1 MIHPESEQK
10 EKKCLSQVFR
20 FFCFDHSNILN
31 LLVFFTFPALVV
43 KVPCPK
49 RIEGTLAPVWLKY
62 SVKFTKI
69 FHCFI
74 KSYSTKMEKRLCR
87 GLGYPNNSFFGC
99 LPSKGAFCKMELLH
113 VLAGM
118 HSKRTRYGF
127 QKYMQEGYGGIYRKK

>member
-1 MIHPESEQK
+1 MNK
-10 EKKCLSQVFR
+10 KKKKKCLSQVFR
-20 FFCFDHSNILN
+20 FFSFDHSSILN
-31 LLVFFTFPALVV
+31 LLVFFTFLALVV

-49 RIEGTLAPVWLKY
+49 RTEGTLAPVWLKY